1 MAQYT
6 ADARHDTLEQKQ
18 MQRHRLIYSTLKA
31 ELDAGLH
38 ALIIKAKTPL
48 EAGEV
53 QTAPASGA
61 EGVPAGP

>member
-1 MAQYT
+1 MAEYT
-6 ADARHDTLEQKQ
+6 ADARGDTLEQKQ
-18 MQRHRLIYSTLKA
+18 MQRHRLIYSTLKT

-53 QTAPASGA
+53 QAAPASGD
-61 EGVPAGP
+61 ESVPAGP

>member
-1 MAQYT
+1 
-6 ADARHDTLEQKQ
+6 

-53 QTAPASGA
+53 QAAPASGD
-61 EGVPAGP
+61 ESVPAGP